1 MLVPN
6 HPIFRQNAVKHYMQ
20 SREKD
25 TLPRFISLPIALFLW
40 VLLGLLLVVGLLAW
54 YEQIPTYAI
63 GQGAVLSPRYM
74 AQYTGQGAV
83 AAAFFAVDQA
93 KHLHVG
99 QSVAVDFTSSS
110 ASTLTGIVLAVD
122 AVVSPD
128 AAMSHYGLGSTT
140 ALSITQPSVVA
151 IIKLEAVS
159 PSLYAGSTLTA
170 HVQVGSRRI
179 ISLLPG
185 IGSLWGEENA

>member
-40 VLLGLLLVVGLLAW
+40 ALLGLLLVVGLLAW
-54 YEQIPTYAI
+54 YEQIPTYAT
-63 GQGAVLSPRYM
+63 GQGAVLSSRYM
-74 AQYTGQGAV
+74 SQYTDQGAV
-83 AAAFFAVDQA
+83 VAAFFAVDQA
-93 KHLHVG
+93 KHLHAG
-99 QSVAVDFTSSS
+99 QSVAVKLTASS
-110 ASTLTGIVLAVD
+110 ASTLEGTILAVD
-122 AVVSPD
+122 AAVSPD
-128 AAMSHYGLGSTT
+128 SAISHYGLSSTT

-151 IIKLEAVS
+151 IIKLDAVS

-170 HVQVGSRRI
+170 NVRVGSRRI